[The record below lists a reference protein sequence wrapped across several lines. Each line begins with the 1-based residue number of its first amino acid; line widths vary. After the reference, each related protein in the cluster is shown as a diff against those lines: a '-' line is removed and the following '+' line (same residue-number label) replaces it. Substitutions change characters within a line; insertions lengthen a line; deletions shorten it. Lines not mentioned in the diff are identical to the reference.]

1 MKENIVLF
9 TTKNLAV
16 RRLKS
21 EDADLIYKYSRQ
33 ESHKELPN
41 DIFDSVEDAR
51 RRMDNAIS
59 NYRIEHLPLFFAV
72 VYKPENIV
80 IGVLSYKRMPDY
92 NIQINVSITEDY
104 QNRGLGTELVKS
116 SADFAKDHF
125 GIDTVYAC
133 TRSINAP
140 ARSALEKAG
149 FMLVSEEEQN
159 WFGTM
164 QPICK
169 YEI

>member
-59 NYRIEHLPLFFAV
+59 NYRIEHLP
-72 VYKPENIV
+72 I
-80 IGVLSYKRMPDY
+80 
-92 NIQINVSITEDY
+92 
-104 QNRGLGTELVKS
+104 
-116 SADFAKDHF
+116 
-125 GIDTVYAC
+125 
-133 TRSINAP
+133 
-140 ARSALEKAG
+140 
-149 FMLVSEEEQN
+149 
-159 WFGTM
+159 
-164 QPICK
+164 
-169 YEI
+169 